1 MTYTVGIDVG
11 GTFTDLLLLE
21 TEGTAKIPHKTS
33 TTPANPADG
42 VMTGLRDLAE
52 IVGRTPEEF
61 FGEIDLIVHGTTV
74 ATNAVLTGSGARTGL
89 ITTEGFRDILEMRR
103 GIRSRKHLYDNKYVA
118 PAPLATRDLRAVV
131 TERIDVDGKVVT
143 ALDAASLDEAIARLR
158 AADVEAV
165 ALCFMH
171 SYRNDEHEVIA
182 KQAIREQLPEAFLS
196 VSSEVLPQV
205 RLYPRVSTTVM
216 NAYLGP
222 VVERYMRNLVTQLSE
237 GAFAG
242 TLMIMQSNGGIAKPS
257 SVAEL
262 PASIAMSGPAA
273 GPVAGLAYVA
283 ARGLDDCTVVDMG
296 GTSFDASLVKDGE
309 VQVTR
314 EGEINRHMISL
325 PTTHVHTIGA
335 GGGSI
340 GWIDDGGLLRM
351 GPQSAGADPGPAA
364 YGRGGTLPTT
374 TDADVVLGYI
384 DPDYF
389 LGGRMRLR
397 ADLAEEAIR
406 THVAEPLGLSVVDA
420 AAGMYEMVNLAM
432 ASGTKNVSVEAGYD
446 PREFPMVVAGGAG
459 PVHSGM
465 IAHELDI
472 PFVFIPKMSSVICAA
487 GMLMADLRHD
497 FVRGFNAMLS
507 TLDLGVA
514 RTLIDEMAAE
524 GAALLDDEGSDP
536 ASREVVVSADL
547 RYVGQHHEIILSFGA
562 EEFLGEGDG
571 KARVAAA
578 FHRRHE
584 ELFGF
589 ANPDADVEILSL
601 RVTAVGRR
609 PGFELGGAGTGG
621 ADLAEALKGRRPVY
635 LRTERAK
642 VEVPIYDGDRLPVDV
657 VVEGPCVVEEPQ
669 TTIVVPEYFDIVLD
683 RSGSY
688 VMYRKGRSLAD
699 LDRLTA
705 AEGSR

>member
-11 GTFTDLLLLE
+11 GTFTDLLLLDDE
-21 TEGTAKIPHKTS
+21 TGAKTPHKTS

-42 VMTGLRDLAE
+42 VMTGLHDLAQ
-52 IVGRTPEEF
+52 IAGLDAASF
-61 FGEIDLIVHGTTV
+61 FSEIDLIVHGTTV
-74 ATNAVLTGSGARTGL
+74 ATNAVLTGNGARTGL

-118 PAPLATRDLRAVV
+118 PAPLATRELRATVV
-131 TERIDVDGKVVT
+131 ERVDVAGEIVT
-143 ALDAASLDEAIARLR
+143 PLDEDSLVAAIQQLR
-158 AADVEAV
+158 DRQVEAV
-165 ALCFMH
+165 AICFMQ
-171 SYRNDEHEVIA
+171 SYRNNGHEQRA
-182 KQAIREQLPEAFLS
+182 KEVVRKLLPDVFLS

-216 NAYLGP
+216 NSYLGP
-222 VVERYMRNLVTQLSE
+222 VVERYMRNLVGQLDE
-237 GAFAG
+237 AQFAG
-242 TLMIMQSNGGIAKPS
+242 TLMIMQSNGGIAKPEG
-257 SVAEL
+257 VAEV

-283 ARGLDDCTVVDMG
+283 ARGLQDCTVVDMG

-340 GWIDDGGLLRM
+340 GWIDDGGLLQM
-351 GPQSAGADPGPAA
+351 GPKSAGADPGPAA
-364 YGRGGTLPTT
+364 YGRGGTEPTT

-389 LGGRMRLR
+389 LGGRMVLR
-397 ADLAEEAIR
+397 RDLAEEAIR
-406 THVAEPLGLSVVDA
+406 TRLAEPLGLSVEEA

-472 PFVFIPKMSSVICAA
+472 PVLFIPKMSSVICAA

-507 TLDLGVA
+507 TLDLSVA
-514 RTLIDEMAAE
+514 TSLIEEMSVE
-524 GAALLDDEGSDP
+524 GHELLDDEGAPPD
-536 ASREVVVSADL
+536 ARDIVVSADL
-547 RYVGQHHEIILSFGA
+547 RYVGQHHEIILSFPTRDFA
-562 EEFLGEGDG
+562 DHEGRG
-571 KARVAAA
+571 RIAAA

-589 ANPDADVEILSL
+589 ANPQADVEMLSL

-609 PGFELGGAGTGG
+609 PGFPLGDSNDPGG
-621 ADLAEALKGRRPVY
+621 VLDDALKGRRGVY
-635 LRTERAK
+635 LRSEARK
-642 VEVPIYDGDRLPVDV
+642 VEVPIYDGDRLPVGQV
-657 VVEGPCVVEEPQ
+657 AEGPCVIEEPQ
-669 TTIVVPEYFDIVLD
+669 TTIFVPEFFDIILD
-683 RSGSY
+683 ASGSY
-688 VMYRKGRSLAD
+688 VMYRKGRSLD
-699 LDRLTA
+699 ELDTLGTL
-705 AEGSR
+705 EGSR